1 MSIAQQVQ
9 IETLQKKVDDLEKA
23 VAALQEELSKRKTL
37 TLPKEK
43 NGRSQ

>member
-9 IETLQKKVDDLEKA
+9 IETLQKKVAELEKA
-23 VAALQEELSKRKTL
+23 IAAIQEELAKRKTL